1 LKSIKLLILIEKP
14 DLRVEKMKKRMLLA
28 TILAL
33 TLTLTLAMKPA
44 SAVDTLTPNDFKQQS
59 FSKTLDFFNFC
70 RTYANQHNKT
80 GPPSNWHAYLYQNY
94 INSSGFQLYYSG
106 LINITA
112 GAGGALI
119 IPVQSFIEHFK
130 TPNGKDVLTSSS
142 FIMLLAFNDTASSL
156 HDDSPDRNDNLYA
169 SFSLGFDLSS
179 ITGSTNP
186 AQNSKTELI
195 PLTHPDDNTWEW
207 GMRYTNLTAIWWRMY
222 INPLNPHFEALPIAI
237 TTYDELTFTYKLELD
252 PANNTAKLTSNYV
265 IGRMTNLWLIWW
277 LLLIPVVA
285 HYNATG
291 TYRPNGTQIGN
302 QTIYQFLEEQHIKM
316 SIVLFQNSL
325 VLDYTTKSTFNN
337 QNVTDADIDVSNGDI
352 ITEAGNEDIFKAEF
366 GAKKQY
372 NLYNYTA
379 DQTETDFET
388 YDAVTRTAPR
398 TGYAKNSLFS
408 IHVALLNYVPVI
420 VKHIAPELYQK
431 ALTYMLNMTYADYFY
446 LISYP
451 TYSGFKVE
459 HDPTYTA
466 YIATPETSETITQ
479 PNLAGLFG
487 LIIIAVIVVAVIGT
501 VLVLRRRGTKTQA
514 TPPSTLTPSS
524 PEPTTPTNP

>member
-1 LKSIKLLILIEKP
+1 
-14 DLRVEKMKKRMLLA
+14 MKKRMLLV
-28 TILAL
+28 TSL
-33 TLTLTLAMKPA
+33 TLILTLTLAMKPA
-44 SAVDTLTPNDFKQQS
+44 AAVDTLTPNDFKLQS
-59 FSKTLDFFNFC
+59 FSKTLDFFQFC
-70 RTYANQHNKT
+70 RNYAAANNKT
-80 GPPSNWHAYLYQNY
+80 GPTDNLHAYLYQNY

-112 GAGGALI
+112 GAGGALT
-119 IPVQSFIEHFK
+119 IPVQSFIEHYE

-142 FIMLLAFNDTASSL
+142 FIMLLAFNDTNNANGYA
-156 HDDSPDRNDNLYA
+156 DSPDRYDNLYA

-207 GMRYTNLTAIWWRMY
+207 GMRYTNLTAIWWRMN
-222 INPLNPHFEALPIAI
+222 ITSHDFDRLPIAI
-237 TTYDELTFTYKLELD
+237 TTYDELTFTYELVLD
-252 PANNTAKLTSNYV
+252 PANNTATLTSNYV

-277 LLLIPVVA
+277 FLIPIAA
-285 HYNATG
+285 HFNATG
-291 TYRPNGTQIGN
+291 TYRPNGLKIAN
-302 QTIYQFLEEQHIKM
+302 QTIYQFLEQQHIKM

-325 VLDYTTKSTFNN
+325 VLNYTPESTFNN
-337 QNVTDADIDVSNGDI
+337 QNATNAEVDVSNGEI
-352 ITEAGNEDIFKAEF
+352 VTEAGNEDIFTADF
-366 GAKKQY
+366 GIKKQY

-379 DQTETDFET
+379 DPTETNFDT

-398 TGYAKNSLFS
+398 AGFAGNPLFS

-420 VKHIAPELYQK
+420 VKNIAPELYQK
-431 ALTYMLNMTYADYFY
+431 ALTRMLNMTYADNFY

-451 TYSGFKVE
+451 EYSGFKVE

-466 YIATPETSETITQ
+466 YIATPPTIGTTQ

-501 VLVLRRRGTKTQA
+501 VLVLRRRNTKTQSAPA
-514 TPPSTLTPSS
+514 TTIPPSS